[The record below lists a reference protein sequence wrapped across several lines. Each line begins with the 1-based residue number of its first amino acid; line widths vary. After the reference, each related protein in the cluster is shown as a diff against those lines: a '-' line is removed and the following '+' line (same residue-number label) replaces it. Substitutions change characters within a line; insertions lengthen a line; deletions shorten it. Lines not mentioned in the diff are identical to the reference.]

1 MEWLASFSSVN
12 VFTMVVVI
20 AVIVFLFIVIRKGWL
35 NFSGHGLNI
44 GVAEKEAKIRTM
56 QQVFAK
62 SLFESTIHSLPTD
75 CEYYH
80 SRFVISQVLDE
91 VERMIQQNHIT
102 TDDAYISTEQMI
114 IYNIVLKYTTI
125 SYFRTQEF
133 KDYINKL
140 VEDCIKQ
147 LVKIRKQ
154 YS

>member
-1 MEWLASFSSVN
+1 MEWLSSFAAMD
-12 VFTMVVVI
+12 VFTMVILILAIVVLFVVI
-20 AVIVFLFIVIRKGWL
+20 KKGL
-35 NFSGHGLNI
+35 LSFSGHGLSI

-56 QQVFAK
+56 QQVYAK
-62 SLFESTIHSLPTD
+62 SLFESTIHSLPKE

-102 TDDAYISTEQMI
+102 TDEAYISTEQMI
-114 IYNIVLKYTTI
+114 IYNTVLKYTELD
-125 SYFRTQEF
+125 YFRNDKF
-133 KDYINKL
+133 KDYLFDI
-140 VEDCIKQ
+140 VEECIKQ

>member
-1 MEWLASFSSVN
+1 MEWLSAFSSVN

-20 AVIVFLFIVIRKGWL
+20 AIIAFLFIVIRKGWF
-35 NFSGHGLNI
+35 NFSGHGLSI
-44 GVAEKEAKIRTM
+44 GLAEKEAKIRTM

-114 IYNIVLKYTTI
+114 IYNIVLKYMTI
-125 SYFRTQEF
+125 DYFRKPEF
-133 KDYINKL
+133 KEYLYKL

>member
-20 AVIVFLFIVIRKGWL
+20 AIIAFLFIVLRKGW
-35 NFSGHGLNI
+35 FSFNGHGVSI
-44 GVAEKEAKIRTM
+44 GLAEKEAKIRTM

-62 SLFESTIHSLPTD
+62 SLFESTIHSLPTE

-102 TDDAYISTEQMI
+102 TDDAYVSTEQMI

-125 SYFRTQEF
+125 DYFRSNEF
-133 KDYINKL
+133 KDYIFKL
-140 VEDCIKQ
+140 VEDCVKQ
-147 LVKIRKQ
+147 LVRIRKQ